1 MGRPRLSFSL
11 TYLILDVVQHSIINS
26 DVFTFDL
33 IGSGK
38 KGKAGRAGRENS
50 EGMEKRLWGEER
62 EGSGGGGRRKK
73 IVRVGEGKVVRWRG
87 GERKTSF
94 GKQKND
100 KSALHI

>member
-73 IVRVGEGKVVRWRG
+73 DSEGGRREGCKVEGRG
-87 GERKTSF
+87 K
-94 GKQKND
+94 KNVVWQAE
-100 KSALHI
+100 K